1 MGIVLM
7 YLKLMNIPEFS
18 SQKHEY
24 ETKIQSFIE
33 NALVGSR
40 KYEHPTR

>member
-18 SQKHEY
+18 SHKHEF
-24 ETKIQSFIE
+24 ETKIQLFVDH
-33 NALVGSR
+33 ALAGSR